1 MAETRT
7 IRIAGISVACTDS
20 GSTRKHALVKHEY
33 AGVNGG
39 DVENLGTRIQEL
51 KLTAVF
57 VGEKGLAEWDQ
68 LEDLFKTGATVVV
81 EHFQLGEVS
90 AKIESLDIKIDRRKE
105 TVEVDFSILE
115 DGVESDPVP
124 VPPSAQDV
132 VASAAQEIADAATD
146 STADQFLPSAIPAP
160 DLSSPTW
167 FEQLG
172 DLGSKLNDLVAGIR
186 LALGRL
192 DGLIATFSYPVTNAL
207 SALSFAADLPSQL
220 SLRLATVLDL
230 MQGRVAGAADPG
242 ASAARFLRDAAELA
256 DTFRGSPIEGQA
268 RTMAALQGAR
278 TVATLL
284 ATDEDRLRAMQA
296 YESEDAFDAR
306 GHWVGKAAAP
316 KSLPTSATQM
326 AYVIGL
332 ARQLIQSARPWIED
346 ASVLD
351 RVAVAL
357 QDQFNDRLVQ
367 FERLREIMIAEPT
380 PLHLVCHRNGL
391 PYNAAERV
399 ALLNPQIRNPTFTQG
414 KVLIYAPA

>member
-1 MAETRT
+1 MAATRT
-7 IRIAGISVACTDS
+7 IRIAGFEVPCTDA
-20 GSTRKHALVKHEY
+20 GSSRKHAMARHEY
-33 AGVNGG
+33 AGFNGG
-39 DVENLGTRIQEL
+39 DVENLGSRIQEI

-57 VGEKGLAEWDQ
+57 VGTQGLADWAD
-68 LEDLFKTGATVVV
+68 LESIFNTGATVLV
-81 EHFQLGEVS
+81 EHFERGEIS
-90 AKIESLDIKIDRRKE
+90 AKIESVDVKIDRRKE

-115 DGVESDPVP
+115 DGVKTQAVP
-124 VPPSAQDV
+124 VRPSAQDV
-132 VASAAQEIADAATD
+132 VASAAQEIADSATD
-146 STADQFLPSAIPAP
+146 ITANQFLPAAIPAP

-167 FEQLG
+167 LEQLG
-172 DLGSKLNDLVAGIR
+172 DLGSKLNDLIAGIR

-207 SALSFAADLPSQL
+207 SALSFGADLPSQVG
-220 SLRLATVLDL
+220 LRIATVLDL
-230 MQGRVAGAADPG
+230 MQGKVAGSADPG
-242 ASAARFLRDAAELA
+242 SSVARFLRDAGELA
-256 DTFRGSPIEGQA
+256 DSFRGTPLEGQA
-268 RTMAALQGAR
+268 RTMTALQGAR
-278 TVATLL
+278 TVATLM

-332 ARQLIQSARPWIED
+332 ARQLIQVARPWVED
-346 ASVLD
+346 ASLLD

-357 QDQFNDRLVQ
+357 QDQYNDRLVQ
-367 FERLREIMIAEPT
+367 YERLREIMVAEPT

-399 ALLNPQIRNPTFTQG
+399 ALLNPHIRNPTFTQG